1 MPVVIRHRPR
11 SEQATSGLA
20 LKRPG
25 GANLWVSS
33 SPSSHGFAS
42 PPNMVMMRT
51 FGATGGSSAATGRE
65 RAAMSAAA
73 RTMKREIMAGSCAF
87 GSSYRRRLGPAAHK
101 AKSKFGQIQQNPAKP
116 APSCERIGIAP
127 WVRVTDPCLL
137 IWKVFD
143 VSFGSTA
150 YIKSP
155 TTGERHDIASASSR
169 SGLFAEAPVGVAGN
183 LLLSFPDRGLHER
196 GIERG

>member
-1 MPVVIRHRPR
+1 MPVVIRQRPR

-25 GANLWVSS
+25 GANLRVSA

-42 PPNMVMMRT
+42 PPNMVIMRT

-87 GSSYRRRLGPAAHK
+87 RSSYGRRRGPAAHK
-101 AKSKFGQIQQNPAKP
+101 AKSKFGQIQQNPARPGQRESK
-116 APSCERIGIAP
+116 EKT
-127 WVRVTDPCLL
+127 WVSGADHTRNPNLS
-137 IWKVFD
+137 IWRQDYGCIMADCK
-143 VSFGSTA
+143 
-150 YIKSP
+150 
-155 TTGERHDIASASSR
+155 
-169 SGLFAEAPVGVAGN
+169 
-183 LLLSFPDRGLHER
+183 
-196 GIERG
+196 